1 MPTVLPEDVA
11 PEIGSDEESISEDSE
26 DEEDA
31 DKNMEIDSED
41 EDDNDLEYDSVDPWE
56 HIRAD
61 V

>member
-11 PEIGSDEESISEDSE
+11 SEIGSDEESISEDSE
-26 DEEDA
+26 DKEDA

-56 HIRAD
+56 HIRAE